1 MKAKHLKTLHL
12 VFSRPTPA
20 GVKWPDVRALLIAM
34 GASVSQREGSRVA
47 IELFGQIKVMH
58 RPHPSPDM
66 DKAAVASLRQ
76 WFEDNG
82 ARP

>member
-1 MKAKHLKTLHL
+1 MKAKHLRTLVPGL
-12 VFSRPTPA
+12 FATDA
-20 GVKWPDVRALLIAM
+20 GWFKWPDVLALLIAM
-34 GASVSQREGSRVA
+34 GATVTQREGSRVA